1 MNILML
7 LTLLAAPPESTDRE
21 GRLRELIE
29 RIRQSGRVLEAG
41 SSQERLKDPRKDVA
55 PGAPPLLSFRFFA
68 GADRHRFGKLDVM
81 LDDAGH

>member
-1 MNILML
+1 MNVLML
-7 LTLLAAPPESTDRE
+7 LTLLAAPPESIDRE
-21 GRLRELIE
+21 TRLRELTD
-29 RIRQSGRVLEAG
+29 RISQSGRVLEAG
-41 SSQERLKDPRKDVA
+41 SSQERLRDPRKEIA

>member
-1 MNILML
+1 MNVLML
-7 LTLLAAPPESTDRE
+7 LTLLAAPPESIDRE

-29 RIRQSGRVLEAG
+29 RISQSGRVLEAG

>member
-1 MNILML
+1 MNVLML
-7 LTLLAAPPESTDRE
+7 LTLLAAPPESIDRE
-21 GRLRELIE
+21 TRLRELTD
-29 RIRQSGRVLEAG
+29 RISQSGRVLEAG
-41 SSQERLKDPRKDVA
+41 SSQERLKDPRKEIA